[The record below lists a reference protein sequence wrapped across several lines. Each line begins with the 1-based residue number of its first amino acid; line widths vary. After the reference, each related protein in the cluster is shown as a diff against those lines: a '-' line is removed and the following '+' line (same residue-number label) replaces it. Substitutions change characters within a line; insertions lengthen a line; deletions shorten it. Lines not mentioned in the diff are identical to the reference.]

1 MRFSVAT
8 VLALATAVF
17 AQTEGFN
24 VITKPT
30 DSEKVP
36 AGSTYEVVWQPGPD
50 KFAGPVT
57 IALVGGATQQT
68 LSTIDTLAKGY
79 DGSKGKFSWTVDKS
93 LGAKAIYGIQITW
106 EEDARVFQYS
116 FPFQIS
122 GGASGSPSGSLT
134 VTPTGNSTIVAP
146 TSSASATISIPTSNL
161 TTTAHTTLVPAVST
175 TGSGSGS
182 SRTTAT
188 APPAQTNAAVPA
200 VGSTLALLGGLAMA
214 LFAL

>member
-30 DSEKVP
+30 RDEKVP
-36 AGSTYEVVWQPGPD
+36 AGSTYEIVWQPGPD
-50 KFAGPVT
+50 KYTGPIT
-57 IALVGGATQQT
+57 IGLVGGATQQT
-68 LSTIDTLAKGY
+68 LVPIETLAKAY
-79 DGSKGKFSWTVDKS
+79 DGSSGKYSWTVDKS
-93 LGAKAIYGIQITW
+93 LGAKAIYGIQIFW
-106 EEDARVFQYS
+106 EEDTRVFQYS

-122 GGASGSPSGSLT
+122 GGASGSPSGSVSSTRLS
-134 VTPTGNSTIVAP
+134 NSTIVSS
-146 TSSASATISIPTSNL
+146 TSSTASSTITIPASNL
-161 TTTAHTTLVPAVST
+161 TTTARTTLIQATTTST
-175 TGSGSGS
+175 GS

>member
-8 VLALATAVF
+8 VLAFAAAVL

-24 VITKPT
+24 VITAPT
-30 DSEKVP
+30 RDEKVP
-36 AGSTYEVVWQPGPD
+36 AGSTYQVVWQPGPE
-50 KFAGPVT
+50 KYAGPIT
-57 IALVGGATQQT
+57 IALVGGATQQS
-68 LSTIDTLAKGY
+68 LSTIETLAKGY
-79 DGSKGKFSWTVDKS
+79 DGTTGKYSWTVDKS
-93 LGAKAIYGIQITW
+93 LGAKAIYGIQIFW

-122 GGASGSPSGSLT
+122 GGASGSASASAS
-134 VTPTGNSTIVAP
+134 VTPTGNSTIAP
-146 TSSASATISIPTSNL
+146 STSSAPSTLATPPPSNL
-161 TTTAHTTLVPAVST
+161 STTARTTLLPSN

-182 SRTTAT
+182 PSNTAV
-188 APPAQTNAAVPA
+188 APPAQPNAAMPA